1 MNSKEN
7 VYTSFYSLQNDGYS
21 TGFDQKNIENGDNQD
36 IIDTEN
42 VRHNNI
48 KHHAII
54 VAGVLFIIGVL
65 TVIIYIATE
74 Y

>member
-1 MNSKEN
+1 MNNNEN

-21 TGFDQKNIENGDNQD
+21 IGSDQKNIENGDD
-36 IIDTEN
+36 PAIIDTRN

-48 KHHAII
+48 KNHAII

-65 TVIIYIATE
+65 GVIIYIAME
-74 Y
+74 H